1 MATLGLLAPVSQL
14 FPVDEKISSV
24 ILLVGLAVGVDYSL
38 FYLRRERAER
48 HAGHS
53 NERALEIAAATSGRA
68 VLVSGHDR
76 HDRDGRHVPDRQ
88 RDLHVVRGRHD
99 HGRRAWRCSAR

>member
-14 FPVDEKISSV
+14 FPVDEMISSV

-48 HAGHS
+48 QPGS
-53 NERALEIAAATSGRA
+53 LERARPGDRRRDLRPRRA
-68 VLVSGHDR
+68 RLRD
-76 HDRDGRHVPDRQ
+76 DGR
-88 RDLHVVRGRHD
+88 
-99 HGRRAWRCSAR
+99 